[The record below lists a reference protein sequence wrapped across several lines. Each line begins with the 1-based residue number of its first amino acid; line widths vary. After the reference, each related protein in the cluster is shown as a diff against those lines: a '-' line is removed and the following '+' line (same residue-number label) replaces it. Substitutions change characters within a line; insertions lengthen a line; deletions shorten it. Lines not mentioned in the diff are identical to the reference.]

1 MFDGKDLE
9 QRMGIE
15 RVLQNGMQHNC
26 VNSKC
31 CWAKN
36 IDLKSQTDN
45 RQSHQMD
52 LHISS
57 TTRKSTTNHLVLL
70 IFRCRNSIFIAP
82 FSSCGI
88 FFWFDSFL
96 FCFCISENGSLFQ
109 FFATGINIGVK
120 PEKYLFW
127 LCTISLLLSLCVGNY
142 WIGLNSSRNSK
153 ELERFESYQS

>member
-52 LHISS
+52 RSRSAYQQYNQKINHQPWCYLFFDVAIRFLLH
-57 TTRKSTTNHLVLL
+57 HFLLVKYS
-70 IFRCRNSIFIAP
+70 FRFV
-82 FSSCGI
+82 FV
-88 FFWFDSFL
+88 
-96 FCFCISENGSLFQ
+96 SENGSLFQ

-120 PEKYLFW
+120 SETYLFW
-127 LCTISLLLSLCVGNY
+127 LCTISLLLSLCVENN

-153 ELERFESYQS
+153 ELERFKSYQS

>member
-52 LHISS
+52 RSRSAYQQYNQKI
-57 TTRKSTTNHLVLL
+57 NHQPLGVTY
-70 IFRCRNSIFIAP
+70 
-82 FSSCGI
+82 FSMSQFDFYCTI
-88 FFWFDSFL
+88 FFL
-96 FCFCISENGSLFQ
+96 
-109 FFATGINIGVK
+109 
-120 PEKYLFW
+120 
-127 LCTISLLLSLCVGNY
+127 
-142 WIGLNSSRNSK
+142 
-153 ELERFESYQS
+153 

>member
-15 RVLQNGMQHNC
+15 RVSQNGMQHNC

-57 TTRKSTTNHLVLL
+57 TTRESTTNHGVTY
-70 IFRCRNSIFIAP
+70 
-82 FSSCGI
+82 FSMSQFDFYCTI
-88 FFWFDSFL
+88 FFLWNIFL
-96 FCFCISENGSLFQ
+96 IRFVFCFVFAYQKTALFSNSLQ
-109 FFATGINIGVK
+109 RDLT
-120 PEKYLFW
+120 
-127 LCTISLLLSLCVGNY
+127 
-142 WIGLNSSRNSK
+142 
-153 ELERFESYQS
+153 